1 MMNYNIRTIKYK
13 NNKVDYVPD
22 FNDDSL
28 EVLVIFLVSEVICFP
43 KDIKEGLNNALTKR
57 NMPIDFAGNICTL
70 SIEDGIASLDY
81 QLDEMMLDEPLKLPV
96 EELNELVLK
105 WISDVKELKAKETK

>member
-1 MMNYNIRTIKYK
+1 MMKYNVRIIKYGK
-13 NNKVDYVPD
+13 KSVAYVPD
-22 FNDDSL
+22 FNDETL
-28 EVLVIFLVSEVICFP
+28 AVLIDFLSSEVINFP
-43 KDIKEGLNNALTKR
+43 SSVKKALTTTIEK
-57 NMPIDFAGNICTL
+57 PDEKYGWAGNICTL

>member
-1 MMNYNIRTIKYK
+1 MKYSIRIVERKC
-13 NNKVDYVPD
+13 NKKGYIPVFEENVQDVLVH
-22 FNDDSL
+22 FLMS
-28 EVLVIFLVSEVICFP
+28 EVLNFSNEICNVLS
-43 KDIKEGLNNALTKR
+43 KAIENKNKNLG
-57 NMPIDFAGNICTL
+57 FAGNA
-70 SIEDGIASLDY
+70 IELMIENGIASLDY